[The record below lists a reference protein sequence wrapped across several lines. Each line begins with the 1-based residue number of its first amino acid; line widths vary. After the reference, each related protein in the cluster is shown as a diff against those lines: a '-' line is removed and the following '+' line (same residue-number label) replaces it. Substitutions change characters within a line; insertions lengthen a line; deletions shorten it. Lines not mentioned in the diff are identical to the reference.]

1 MLCCRTDSNK
11 MGRSTT
17 VVLNPRLS
25 LPCPIPSHLACT
37 LVSGPMRGRESHL
50 PEKVTRR
57 RGGKEATGA
66 PAFPSNPISVR
77 SRRLRSFFLLLLCVC
92 LHARRVSLN
101 LQTDHS
107 TQRNS
112 FYFLTDLNAHPA
124 RLTSPRSLSP
134 SLSLAVWHLHKS
146 VAWGLNLSTRRR
158 RRHSSMANDANV

>member
-1 MLCCRTDSNK
+1 

-37 LVSGPMRGRESHL
+37 LVSGPMRGRESLL

-57 RGGKEATGA
+57 TPGLRGGKEATGGA

-146 VAWGLNLSTRRR
+146 VAWGLNLSTRTR